1 MHFSV
6 LSVVHQVIRTLV
18 ASMLQHKF
26 TKVRNMKNLHIEHPE
41 DTILTGDLSVL
52 NAFQSDNH
60 YSVKID
66 GSPAIVWGT
75 DPENG
80 KFFVGTK
87 SVFNKR
93 TPKINYSIQD
103 IERNHPDFELNSIL
117 IRCFNCLPRIGVE
130 GRVFQG
136 DFIGYGG
143 YRDYKPNAISYT
155 FAEVQNVG
163 VVVAPHTEYKGTT
176 LKDMNAEPLIEKLD
190 PTMFVQPNAWLGERG
205 ATMDIDLMIGF
216 ARQIATLVE
225 FATPSEAK
233 QLKQDLNAYI
243 KDGDEIVAEEFA
255 NYQLVRLWL
264 LVESIK
270 TEFMELMRDDFDA
283 ECFIGNQYISGEGYV
298 MAGDHG
304 VFKLVVREVFSYY
317 NFNIIRS

>member
-1 MHFSV
+1 
-6 LSVVHQVIRTLV
+6 
-18 ASMLQHKF
+18 
-26 TKVRNMKNLHIEHPE
+26 MKNKHIEHPE

-52 NAFQSDNH
+52 DAFQSDNH

-93 TPKINYSIQD
+93 TPKVNYTAED
-103 IERNHPDFELNSIL
+103 ICNNHPDFELQSIL
-117 IRCFNCLPRIGVE
+117 IRCLNCLPHTDRI
-130 GRVFQG
+130 FQG
-136 DFIGYGG
+136 DFIGFGG

-176 LKDMNAEPLIEKLD
+176 LKDMNAEPLTEKLGEG
-190 PTMFVQPNAWLGERG
+190 FVQPDAWLSELG
-205 ATMDIDLMIGF
+205 ADRDLEQLIGF
-216 ARQIATLVE
+216 ARQMATMVE
-225 FATPSEAK
+225 FATPTEEK
-233 QLKQDLNAYI
+233 LLKKDLNAYI
-243 KDGDEIVAEEFA
+243 RDGDQVVAEEFA

-264 LVESIK
+264 LVKSIK
-270 TEFMELMRDDFDA
+270 EQFMLRMRDNFDA
-283 ECFIGNQYISGEGYV
+283 ECFIGNEYISGEGYV

-304 VFKLVVREVFSYY
+304 VYKLIDREVFSHY

>member
-1 MHFSV
+1 
-6 LSVVHQVIRTLV
+6 
-18 ASMLQHKF
+18 
-26 TKVRNMKNLHIEHPE
+26 MKNKHIEHPE

-52 NAFQSDNH
+52 DAFSSENH

-93 TPKINYSIQD
+93 TPKVNYTVQD
-103 IERNHPDFELNSIL
+103 IERNHQDFGLQSIL
-117 IRCFNCLPRIGVE
+117 IRCLHCLPRIGFE

-136 DFIGYGG
+136 DFIGFGG

-190 PTMFVQPNAWLGERG
+190 PTMFVQPDAWLSELG
-205 ATMDIDLMIGF
+205 ADKDIPQLIGF
-216 ARQIATLVE
+216 ARQMATLVD
-225 FATPSEAK
+225 FATPTEAK

-243 KDGDEIVAEEFA
+243 RDGDEVVAEEFA

-264 LVESIK
+264 LVKDIK
-270 TEFMELMRDDFDA
+270 EQFMYRMRDNFDA
-283 ECFIGNQYISGEGYV
+283 ECFIGNEYISGEGYV

-304 VFKLVVREVFSYY
+304 TYKLVDRETFSHY

>member
-1 MHFSV
+1 
-6 LSVVHQVIRTLV
+6 
-18 ASMLQHKF
+18 
-26 TKVRNMKNLHIEHPE
+26 MKNLHIEHPE

-52 NAFQSDNH
+52 DAFQSDNH

-93 TPKINYSIQD
+93 TPKVNYSIQD

-117 IRCFNCLPRIGVE
+117 IRCFNCLPRIGFE

-136 DFIGYGG
+136 DFIGFGG

-155 FAEVQNVG
+155 FDTVQNVG

-190 PTMFVQPNAWLGERG
+190 PTMFVEPSAWISDYKGNAMNIE
-205 ATMDIDLMIGF
+205 MMVGF
-216 ARQIATLVE
+216 ARQMATLVD
-225 FATPSEAK
+225 FATPKEAEL
-233 QLKQDLNAYI
+233 LKKDLNAYI
-243 KDGDEIVAEEFA
+243 RDGEEVIAEEFA
-255 NYQLVRLWL
+255 NYQLIRLWC
-264 LVESIK
+264 LVENIK
-270 TEFMELMRDDFDA
+270 TEYMKLMRDNFKCD
-283 ECFIGNQYISGEGYV
+283 CFLGNEYVDGEGYV
-298 MAGDHG
+298 MTGEHG
-304 VFKLVVREVFSYY
+304 TYKLVNRWVFSHY

>member
-1 MHFSV
+1 
-6 LSVVHQVIRTLV
+6 
-18 ASMLQHKF
+18 MLNK
-26 TKVRNMKNLHIEHPE
+26 HIEHPE

-52 NAFQSDNH
+52 DAFTADNH

-93 TPKINYSIQD
+93 TPKVNYNIQD
-103 IERNHPDFELNSIL
+103 IERNHPNFELQSIL
-117 IRCFNCLPRIGVE
+117 IRCFNCLPRIGFE

-136 DFIGYGG
+136 DFIGFGG

-155 FAEVQNVG
+155 FDTVQNVG

-190 PTMFVQPNAWLGERG
+190 PTMFVQPSAWISEYKGNV
-205 ATMDIDLMIGF
+205 MNIDMMIGF
-216 ARQIATLVE
+216 ARQMATLVD
-225 FATPSEAK
+225 FATPKEAEL
-233 QLKQDLNAYI
+233 LKKDLNAYI
-243 KDGDEIVAEEFA
+243 RDGDEVIAEEFA
-255 NYQLVRLWL
+255 NYQLVRLWC
-264 LVESIK
+264 LVENIK
-270 TEFMELMRDDFDA
+270 TEYMKLMRDDFKVD
-283 ECFIGNQYISGEGYV
+283 CFLGNEYVDGEGYV
-298 MAGDHG
+298 MTGEHG
-304 VFKLVVREVFSYY
+304 TYKLVNRWVFSHY

>member
-1 MHFSV
+1 
-6 LSVVHQVIRTLV
+6 
-18 ASMLQHKF
+18 
-26 TKVRNMKNLHIEHPE
+26 MKNLHIEHPE

-52 NAFQSDNH
+52 DAFSDRMNNH

-93 TPKINYSIQD
+93 TPKVNYSIQD

-117 IRCFNCLPRIGVE
+117 IRCFNCLPRIGFE

-176 LKDMNAEPLIEKLD
+176 LKDMRAEPLTEKLD
-190 PTMFVQPNAWLGERG
+190 PTMFVQPDAWLSELG
-205 ATMDIDLMIGF
+205 ADKDISQLIGF
-216 ARQIATLVE
+216 ARQMATLVD
-225 FATPSEAK
+225 FATPTEEK
-233 QLKQDLNAYI
+233 LLKKDLNAYI
-243 KDGDEIVAEEFA
+243 RDGDEVVAEEFA

-264 LVESIK
+264 LVKDIK
-270 TEFMELMRDDFDA
+270 EQFMLRMRDNFDA
-283 ECFIGNQYISGEGYV
+283 ECFIGNDYINGEGYV
-298 MAGDHG
+298 MAGRHG
-304 VFKLVVREVFSYY
+304 VFKLVDREVFSHY

>member
-1 MHFSV
+1 
-6 LSVVHQVIRTLV
+6 
-18 ASMLQHKF
+18 
-26 TKVRNMKNLHIEHPE
+26 MKNLHLEHPE

-52 NAFQSDNH
+52 DAFQSDNH

-80 KFFVGTK
+80 KFFIGTK
-87 SVFNKR
+87 SVFNKVK
-93 TPKINYSIQD
+93 PKINYTVQD
-103 IERNHPDFELNSIL
+103 IEKNHKDFGLQSIL
-117 IRCFNCLPRIGVE
+117 IRCLHCLPRIGFE

-136 DFIGYGG
+136 DFIGFGG

-216 ARQIATLVE
+216 ARQMSTLVE
-225 FATPSEAK
+225 FATEKEAK

-243 KDGDEIVAEEFA
+243 RDGDEIVAEEFA

-270 TEFMELMRDDFDA
+270 TEFTKLIMDNFKCDCWL
-283 ECFIGNQYISGEGYV
+283 GNQFVMGEGYV
-298 MAGDHG
+298 MAGRHG
-304 VFKLVVREVFSYY
+304 LYKLVDRPTFSHY

>member
-1 MHFSV
+1 
-6 LSVVHQVIRTLV
+6 
-18 ASMLQHKF
+18 
-26 TKVRNMKNLHIEHPE
+26 MKNKHIEHPE

-52 NAFQSDNH
+52 DAFSSENH

-93 TPKINYSIQD
+93 TPKVNYTVQD
-103 IERNHPDFELNSIL
+103 IERNHQDFGLQSIL
-117 IRCFNCLPRIGVE
+117 IRCLHCLPRIGFE

-136 DFIGYGG
+136 DFIGFGG

-190 PTMFVQPNAWLGERG
+190 PTMFVQPDAWLSELG
-205 ATMDIDLMIGF
+205 ADKDIPQLIGF
-216 ARQIATLVE
+216 ARQMATLVD
-225 FATPSEAK
+225 FATPTEAK

-243 KDGDEIVAEEFA
+243 RDGDEVVAEEFA

-264 LVESIK
+264 LVKDIK
-270 TEFMELMRDDFDA
+270 EQFMYRMRDNFDA

-304 VFKLVVREVFSYY
+304 TYKLVDRETFSHY

>member
-1 MHFSV
+1 
-6 LSVVHQVIRTLV
+6 
-18 ASMLQHKF
+18 
-26 TKVRNMKNLHIEHPE
+26 MKNKHIEHPE

-52 NAFQSDNH
+52 DAFQSDNH

-87 SVFNKR
+87 SVFNKK
-93 TPKINYSIQD
+93 TPKVNYSNQD
-103 IERNHPDFELNSIL
+103 IERNHGNNFELSSIL
-117 IRCFNCLPRIGVE
+117 HRCFNCLPRIGFE

-176 LKDMNAEPLIEKLD
+176 LKDMNAEPLTEKLD
-190 PTMFVQPNAWLGERG
+190 PTMFVEPSAWISEHGSDRNINLMCNFARSV
-205 ATMDIDLMIGF
+205 ATM
-216 ARQIATLVE
+216 VE
-225 FATPSEAK
+225 FVTPTEAK

-243 KDGDEIVAEEFA
+243 RDGDEVVAEEFA
-255 NYQLVRLWL
+255 NYSLVRLWL
-264 LVESIK
+264 LVKRIK
-270 TEFMELMRDDFDA
+270 TNFLCRMRDDFDA
-283 ECFIGNQYISGEGYV
+283 ECFIGNEYISGEGYV

-304 VFKLVVREVFSYY
+304 IYKLVDREVFSHY